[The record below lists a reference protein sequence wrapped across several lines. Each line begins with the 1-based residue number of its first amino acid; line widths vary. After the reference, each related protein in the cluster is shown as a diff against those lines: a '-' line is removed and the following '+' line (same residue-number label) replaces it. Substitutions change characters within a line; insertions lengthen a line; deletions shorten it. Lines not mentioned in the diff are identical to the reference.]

1 MKRGNAVVAERIFQV
16 ALCAITVPL
25 LLGGLVAAGE
35 SGDVR
40 VLLYG
45 AIILAVYCVIAWTRK
60 LSRSWRVNAHAE
72 IAPVSQEI

>member
-1 MKRGNAVVAERIFQV
+1 LKRRNAVVAERIFQV
-16 ALCAITVPL
+16 ALCAIAVPL

-45 AIILAVYCVIAWTRK
+45 TVILAVYCVVAWTRK
-60 LSRSWRVNAHAE
+60 LSR
-72 IAPVSQEI
+72 P